1 MCGRY
6 ELKVTLK
13 ELVNFVRHLSLEQR
27 QMPAADE
34 MRPMDSLLM
43 LTSRVDGYVG
53 SKARW
58 GLVGNFLANEPRNPP
73 INLRSE
79 GLVDKPFYGKI
90 LQRNRCLIPA
100 TAFFEWSQVVGGG
113 KQKMRFSHA
122 KGKPL
127 LFAGVFD
134 QHRLAGTTC
143 AILTTQA
150 NESVGR
156 IHDRM
161 PVILGPEQSAFW
173 LDPYTEFPADEF
185 DEVMRSS
192 SQHALKIEAV
202 TEPEISPQLAFVF
215 T

>member
-6 ELKVTLK
+6 ELKVTAK
-13 ELVNFVRHLSLEQR
+13 ELVNFVQHLRLGQR
-27 QMPAADE
+27 QMPESDE
-34 MRPMDSLLM
+34 MRPMDSLLI
-43 LTSRVDGYVG
+43 LTGHGDGYAG

-58 GLVGNFLANEPRNPP
+58 GLVGNFLANEPANPP

-79 GLVDKPFYGKI
+79 GLVDKPFYSKI
-90 LQRNRCLIPA
+90 LKRNRCLIPA
-100 TAFFEWSQVVGGG
+100 TAFFEWCPVAGGG

-134 QHRLAGTTC
+134 QHPLAGTTC

-173 LDPYTEFPADEF
+173 LDGYAEFPAGEF
-185 DEVMRSS
+185 DEVMHSS
-192 SQHALKIEAV
+192 ARCVLKIEAV
-202 TEPEISPQLAFVF
+202 TEPEISPQLAFSF

>member
-6 ELKVTLK
+6 ELKVTAK
-13 ELVNFVRHLSLEQR
+13 ELVKFVPHLSLEQR

-43 LTSRVDGYVG
+43 LTRHADGYVG

-58 GLVGNFLANEPRNPP
+58 GLVGNFLANEPPNPP

-79 GLVDKPFYGKI
+79 GLVDKPFYSKI
-90 LQRNRCLIPA
+90 LKGNRCLIPA
-100 TAFFEWSQVVGGG
+100 TAFFEWSHIAGGG

-143 AILTTQA
+143 AIVTTQA

-161 PVILGPEQSAFW
+161 PVILGLEQSAFW
-173 LDPYTEFPADEF
+173 LDAYGDFPADEF
-185 DEVMRSS
+185 DEVMRASS
-192 SQHALKIEAV
+192 RCVLRIEAE
-202 TEPEISPQLAFVF
+202 TEPEISPQLAFAF